1 VAGRIAVP
9 PMAEEGSRALI
20 PLDFVRGLFNTIE
33 KPLIVAERNGN
44 LLLVN
49 TRAEQFV
56 ESHGY
61 AITPGLNLFKDLLKT
76 DARKIFEEMEKGE
89 NRLEH
94 HLQIGGEKTNE
105 QEQSKPGQKQL

>member
-1 VAGRIAVP
+1 MAGRIAVP

-56 ESHGY
+56 ASHGY
-61 AITPGLNLFKDLLKT
+61 AITLGLNLFKDLLMT
-76 DARKIFEEMEKGE
+76 DARNIFAELEYGE
-89 NRLEH
+89 HRLEH
-94 HLQIGGEKTNE
+94 HFHIGGVKSTVLV
-105 QEQSKPGQKQL
+105 QCMPGPD

>member
-1 VAGRIAVP
+1 MAGRIAVP

-76 DARKIFEEMEKGE
+76 DARKIFEELEKE
-89 NRLEH
+89 NT
-94 HLQIGGEKTNE
+94 G
-105 QEQSKPGQKQL
+105 

>member
-1 VAGRIAVP
+1 MAGRIAVP
-9 PMAEEGSRALI
+9 PMAEEGSRALL

-33 KPLIVAERNGN
+33 KALIVAERNGN

-61 AITPGLNLFKDLLKT
+61 AMTPGLNLFKDLLKT
-76 DARKIFEEMEKGE
+76 DAREIFEELEKGE
-89 NRLEH
+89 HRRSEERRV
-94 HLQIGGEKTNE
+94 GKEWRYRG
-105 QEQSKPGQKQL
+105 